1 MNLSADQIFTVADR
15 AFRDLR
21 RDASWFFNRVNWS
34 EPFIVALILFH
45 ATMLTAA
52 LIYRKN
58 HNVLFALLTLCAA
71 IVLNAQQLNEYG
83 RVYWSKFSSQLYFDR
98 NGIFISVMLSL
109 PLVLT
114 SLVISILFVM
124 RASSMLIQVKRK
136 QLQSTVK
143 KQQ

>member
-1 MNLSADQIFTVADR
+1 MNVSVDQIFTVADK
-15 AFRDLR
+15 AFQDLR
-21 RDASWFFNRVNWS
+21 RDTSWFVERVNWT
-34 EPFIVALILFH
+34 EPFIVAMILFH
-45 ATMLTAA
+45 ATLLIAA
-52 LIYRKN
+52 IIYRKN

-71 IVLNAQQLNEYG
+71 IVLNAQHMNEYG